1 MKTGPVTLKDIA
13 TELGV
18 SMGTVSRALKDYP
31 GISDKTKKAV
41 KELAK
46 KMKYRP
52 NPIALNLKNQRS
64 KIIGVVCPKLFHTF
78 FSEVVSGIMDMADKH
93 GYTVMLVQ
101 TNESYRKEVKETK
114 VLSQSPLEGLLISAT
129 FETTNFGH
137 IEQFLDYG
145 IPVVQFDRISD
156 QLQTSQ
162 ISVDDYEGAYSATQH
177 LIDQGCRNISLVRGR
192 LIPLIKQRVEGYKD
206 ALKANGLKYDENL
219 IIETKTSDIEEGIE
233 LASKVLELKPRVDAV
248 FSLAD
253 VTALGLIDGLKRQNV
268 SIPEDIAIV
277 GFNDSTMS
285 TLIEP
290 SLSAV
295 SQPAYEM
302 GQIACD
308 RLLNEIEIVKND
320 DEPIFTSETL
330 KTKLIVRNSSL
341 KKK

>member
-13 TELGV
+13 NELGV

-41 KELAK
+41 KDLAK
-46 KMKYRP
+46 KLKYRP

-78 FSEVVSGIMDMADKH
+78 FSEVVSGIMDMADEY
-93 GYTVMLVQ
+93 GYTVILVQ

-114 VLSQSPLEGLLISAT
+114 VLLQSPLEGLLISST
-129 FETTNFGH
+129 FETTNYRH

-156 QLQTSQ
+156 AIQTSK

-177 LIDQGCRNISLVRGR
+177 LIEQGCKNIALVRGKM
-192 LIPLIKQRVEGYKD
+192 IPLIKQRVEGFKD
-206 ALKANGLKYDENL
+206 ALKANGLKFQENQV
-219 IIETKTSDIEEGIE
+219 IETKTSDIEEGMD
-233 LASKVLELKPRVDAV
+233 LASKVLELRPKVDAV

-253 VTALGLIDGLKRQNV
+253 VTALGLIEGLKKQNV
-268 SIPEDIAIV
+268 NIPNDIAIV
-277 GFNDSTMS
+277 AFNDSTMS
-285 TLIEP
+285 RLIEP
-290 SLSAV
+290 SLSAI

-302 GQIACD
+302 GKKACD

-320 DEPIFTSETL
+320 DEPIYNAEIL
-330 KTKLIVRNSSL
+330 KTKLIVRGSSL

>member
-192 LIPLIKQRVEGYKD
+192 LIPLIKQRVKGYKD

-268 SIPEDIAIV
+268 SIPDDIAIV